1 MAIKIFNVGR
11 NGVKMRMKKLLGL
24 ITVVLVGLL
33 VACGGG
39 NTTETVCTSLF
50 DEGLITFQSR
60 DGEVISITHERRYDV
75 SNWSEN
81 EIQEEIELATGT
93 GISYEHN
100 ENMLSILLTQDA
112 ETVERIY
119 ETLDLEALIVVF
131 EETGF
136 VTCD

>member
-1 MAIKIFNVGR
+1 
-11 NGVKMRMKKLLGL
+11 MRMKKLLGL
-24 ITVVLVGLL
+24 VTVVLVGLL
-33 VACGGG
+33 VACDGD
-39 NTTETVCTSLF
+39 NTTETVCSNNF

-60 DGEVISITHERRYDV
+60 DGEVTSIIHERRYDI

-81 EIQEEIELATGT
+81 EIQEEIERATGT
-93 GISYEHN
+93 DISYEYN